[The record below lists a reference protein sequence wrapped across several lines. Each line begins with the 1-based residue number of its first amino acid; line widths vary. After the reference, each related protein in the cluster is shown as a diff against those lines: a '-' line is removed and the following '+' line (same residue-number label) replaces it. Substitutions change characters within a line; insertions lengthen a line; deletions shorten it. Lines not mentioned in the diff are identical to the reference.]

1 MTELYE
7 LTAVESEIRERG
19 SFASVT
25 KGVSMRPLFKTHRDM
40 IVVSKIE
47 RPLKKYDII
56 LYKGGEGAY
65 ILHRIIGIR
74 DGYFVV
80 RGDNNYFKE
89 KVTPDRI
96 IGVLTAYNRKGKSG
110 SPDSLSFKL
119 YSRLWRYIYPFRFLT
134 VKAKAFLSKVKSRLF
149 KKRGKL

>member
-7 LTAVESEIRERG
+7 LRAVENEIRERG

-25 KGVSMRPLFKTHRDM
+25 KGASMRPLFRMHRDM

-56 LYKGGEGAY
+56 LYSGGEGEY
-65 ILHRIIGIR
+65 ILHRIVGIR
-74 DGYFVV
+74 DGYFIV

-89 KVTPDRI
+89 KVTHDRI

-110 SPDSLSFKL
+110 SPDTFAFKL
-119 YSRLWRYIYPFRFLT
+119 YSRLWRYIYPLRYAF
-134 VKAKAFLSKVKSRLF
+134 VKTKFILSRIKRKLF
-149 KKRGKL
+149 